1 MSSMFFGQYLL
12 EKGAIDRA
20 ALLDAIERQRRVNR
34 SLTEVAVS
42 EGLLTQD
49 KADQINTL
57 FRTSNQSI
65 EVICAAEGGLTI
77 GQMER
82 LRKIQRA
89 GWLRIGTALVEG
101 GHLKRDQVEALLE
114 TYRAREAAER
124 RTLEEDFDHLEDPVI
139 ARACTEL
146 TLSHLQRVIDTP
158 VRLRS
163 IEKSDGSLH
172 ESWRRFAQDIVGD
185 HAFCIAIDLP
195 MELVGIMASNL
206 LGIDVP
212 AASDAALDAGCEFVN
227 LIGGNA
233 CTRLEVAGFRLR
245 PEPPFSSGGDVPP
258 QPTGT
263 SVRAAA
269 LAGDEECELNLFMKR

>member
-114 TYRAREAAER
+114 TYRAREAAESGKNPR
-124 RTLEEDFDHLEDPVI
+124 LLVSITRGWWQISRALCAPRPSTLATI
-139 ARACTEL
+139 
-146 TLSHLQRVIDTP
+146 SSLQKTAV
-158 VRLRS
+158 
-163 IEKSDGSLH
+163 
-172 ESWRRFAQDIVGD
+172 
-185 HAFCIAIDLP
+185 
-195 MELVGIMASNL
+195 
-206 LGIDVP
+206 
-212 AASDAALDAGCEFVN
+212 
-227 LIGGNA
+227 
-233 CTRLEVAGFRLR
+233 
-245 PEPPFSSGGDVPP
+245 
-258 QPTGT
+258 
-263 SVRAAA
+263 
-269 LAGDEECELNLFMKR
+269 